1 MIKFFV
7 IIFVLAF
14 SSSLDAQEDYYN
26 LIRSRLGD
34 KVNTTVKNTMK
45 LTPEEEKVFWP
56 LYEDYTDELYDIHD
70 NRMEVI
76 QEFTN
81 YFDKM
86 TDKRADKIWTN
97 YLRFQKELLDIQKE
111 YYDKFKEIL
120 PAAKA
125 VRYFQMENKLEM
137 IVNAKIAD
145 IIPLMDEKSN

>member
-1 MIKFFV
+1 MIKHLV
-7 IIFVLAF
+7 IILLLAF

-26 LIRSRLGD
+26 LMRSRLGH
-34 KVNTTVKNTMK
+34 KVKATVENTMK
-45 LTPEEEKVFWP
+45 LSPEEEKVFWP
-56 LYEDYTDELYDIHD
+56 LYEEYTDELYDIHD
-70 NRMEVI
+70 KRMKVI

-86 TDKRADKIWTN
+86 TDKRADKIWID
-97 YLRFQKELLDIQKE
+97 YLRFQKELLDLQKE

-125 VRYFQMENKLEM
+125 VRYFQMENKIEM

-145 IIPLMDEKSN
+145 VIPLMDEGSN

>member
-7 IIFVLAF
+7 IIFLCAF

-26 LIRSRLGD
+26 LIRARLG
-34 KVNTTVKNTMK
+34 VQVKTAVENTMN
-45 LTPEEEKVFWP
+45 LTPEEEKAFWP

-70 NRMEVI
+70 KRMKVI

-86 TDKRADKIWTN
+86 TDKRANKIWTN

-111 YYDKFKEIL
+111 YYEKFKEIL

>member
-1 MIKFFV
+1 MIKYLV
-7 IIFVLAF
+7 IILLLAF
-14 SSSLDAQEDYYN
+14 SSSLNAQEDYYN
-26 LIRSRLGD
+26 LMRSRLGD
-34 KVNTTVKNTMK
+34 KVKATVENTMK
-45 LTPEEEKVFWP
+45 LSPEEEKVFWP
-56 LYEDYTDELYDIHD
+56 LYEEYTDELYDIHD
-70 NRMEVI
+70 KRMKVI

-97 YLRFQKELLDIQKE
+97 FLLFQKELLDIQKE

-125 VRYFQMENKLEM
+125 VRYFQMENKIEM

-145 IIPLMDEKSN
+145 IIPLMDEQSK

>member
-1 MIKFFV
+1 MIKYLV
-7 IIFVLAF
+7 IIYLFAF

-45 LTPEEEKVFWP
+45 LTPEEEKDFWP

-70 NRMEVI
+70 KRMEVI

>member
-1 MIKFFV
+1 MIKYLVV
-7 IIFVLAF
+7 ILLLAF
-14 SSSLDAQEDYYN
+14 SSTLDAQEDYYN
-26 LIRSRLGD
+26 LMRSRLGD
-34 KVNTTVKNTMK
+34 QVKTTVENTMK
-45 LTPEEEKVFWP
+45 LSPEEEKVFWP
-56 LYEDYTDELYDIHD
+56 LYEDYTDELYDIY
-70 NRMEVI
+70 NKRMKVI

-125 VRYFQMENKLEM
+125 VRYFQMENKIEM

-145 IIPLMDEKSN
+145 IILFMDEQSK

>member
-14 SSSLDAQEDYYN
+14 SSFLNAQEDYYN

-70 NRMEVI
+70 KRMEVI

-145 IIPLMDEKSN
+145 IIPLMDEGSN

>member
-1 MIKFFV
+1 MIKYLVV
-7 IIFVLAF
+7 ILLLAF
-14 SSSLDAQEDYYN
+14 SSTLDAQEDYYN
-26 LIRSRLGD
+26 LMRSRLGD
-34 KVNTTVKNTMK
+34 QVKTTVENTMK
-45 LTPEEEKVFWP
+45 LSPEEEKVFWP

-70 NRMEVI
+70 KRMKVI

-86 TDKRADKIWTN
+86 TDKRADKIWTDF
-97 YLRFQKELLDIQKE
+97 LRFQKELLDIQKE

-125 VRYFQMENKLEM
+125 VRYFQMENKIEM

-145 IIPLMDEKSN
+145 IIPLMEEQSK

>member
-1 MIKFFV
+1 MIKYLVV
-7 IIFVLAF
+7 ILLLAF

-26 LIRSRLGD
+26 LMRSRLDD
-34 KVNTTVKNTMK
+34 KVKTTVENTMN
-45 LTPEEEKVFWP
+45 LSPEEEKVFWP
-56 LYEDYTDELYDIHD
+56 LYEDYTDELYDIY
-70 NRMEVI
+70 NKRMKVI

-86 TDKRADKIWTN
+86 TDKRADKIWTDF
-97 YLRFQKELLDIQKE
+97 LRFQKELLDIQKE

-125 VRYFQMENKLEM
+125 VRYFQIENKIEM

-145 IIPLMDEKSN
+145 IIPLMDEQSK

>member
-1 MIKFFV
+1 MIKYLVV
-7 IIFVLAF
+7 ILLLAF
-14 SSSLDAQEDYYN
+14 SSTLDAQEDYYN

-34 KVNTTVKNTMK
+34 QVKTTVENTMK
-45 LTPEEEKVFWP
+45 LSPEEEKVFWP
-56 LYEDYTDELYDIHD
+56 LYEDYTDELYDIY
-70 NRMEVI
+70 NKRMKVI

-86 TDKRADKIWTN
+86 TDKRADKIWTDF
-97 YLRFQKELLDIQKE
+97 LRFQKELLDIQKE

-125 VRYFQMENKLEM
+125 VRYFQMENKIEM

-145 IIPLMDEKSN
+145 IIPLMDEGSK